1 MFFDVPAAR
10 PEARDEPEGRGVVA
24 LSEPLARGDALAIV
38 RSYFRAFD
46 GVDPHPFAPL
56 LTPDARRLGEGAAA
70 DLGARLQKRVHAID
84 YSHLACESLPLYD
97 EIRITPLTL
106 APAFAKAD
114 VRVADEMRA
123 GDLLVDVPVREE
135 RVDRMRAFGPH
146 VILVLR
152 RERAETTLASWVI
165 AAEREDGFTWP

>member
-1 MFFDVPAAR
+1 MVRVNDEWEEFRDDDGEPIDLAQLATLNLSRLPDDVELSILDDYF
-10 PEARDEPEGRGVVA
+10 PE
-24 LSEPLARGDALAIV
+24 
-38 RSYFRAFD
+38 
-46 GVDPHPFAPL
+46 
-56 LTPDARRLGEGAAA
+56 T
-70 DLGARLQKRVHAID
+70 
-84 YSHLACESLPLYD
+84 
-97 EIRITPLTL
+97 RIT
-106 APAFAKAD
+106 
-114 VRVADEMRA
+114 RA